1 MIQRGKRSTAA
12 LSLVPL
18 APRQRAT
25 PPKDL
30 SAAEKTLFRAVISTK
45 PAEWFTADAAP
56 LLAEYCRH
64 AVMADR
70 LARQIA
76 DAMRAVEKTEGDDR
90 ENLVVLDRLLAM
102 RDRESKA
109 VVAFARSL
117 RLTMQAR
124 YRGEVA
130 ARAHDRVNSGGGP
143 GNRPWQA

>member
-1 MIQRGKRSTAA
+1 M
-12 LSLVPL
+12 SLVPL
-18 APRQRAT
+18 APKQRAT
-25 PPKDL
+25 PPKEL
-30 SAAEKTLFRAVISTK
+30 SAAEKNLFRAVVATK
-45 PAEWFTADAAP
+45 PADWFTADAAP

-76 DAMRAVEKTEGDDR
+76 DAVKAVEKPDGDAAGK
-90 ENLVVLDRLLAM
+90 LVLLDRLLAM

-130 ARAHDRVNSGGGP
+130 ARAHDRVNGGGGP
-143 GNRPWQA
+143 GNKPWQA